1 MPLCLSC
8 AARSGLSNVRT
19 IKVEYEVVSGLEV
32 SPLRNVHGGLAMG
45 SFEWMELQTLTSDIT
60 AARSR
65 LAAARSKK
73 DHRVI
78 RVLEEEIAAAE
89 ARRARLLAHIT
100 THLAGNPEPAPDP
113 ETTEGADAY
122 RAGEPVEEPPRDE
135 GEADQPSRELVDPTL
150 ADGAASPA
158 ALEADSGE
166 GDIIVWNQLTP
177 GDIGRAKDELGM
189 RRAEMLARHAEEL
202 NRLDGDQTQL
212 DSLERAIDAF
222 MRKFNSSS
230 REGVPD
236 GTREA
241 AIVALGNE
249 RELRLQG
256 RG

>member
-1 MPLCLSC
+1 MRSC
-8 AARSGLSNVRT
+8 PVWRCRRCGNVD
-19 IKVEYEVVSGLEV
+19 
-32 SPLRNVHGGLAMG
+32 GGVAMG

-65 LAAARSKK
+65 LAAARSRK

-100 THLAGNPEPAPDP
+100 THLADATEPAPARA
-113 ETTEGADAY
+113 TTAGADAH
-122 RAGEPVEEPPRDE
+122 RAAEPVEEPLRVE
-135 GEADQPSRELVDPTL
+135 GANQPSRELVDPTL
-150 ADGAASPA
+150 ADGAASPGVP
-158 ALEADSGE
+158 EADSGE
-166 GDIIVWNQLTP
+166 GGIIVWNQLTP
-177 GDIGRAKDELGM
+177 GDIGRAQDELGV

-202 NRLDGDQTQL
+202 KRLDGDQTQL

-222 MRKFNSSS
+222 MQKFNASSP
-230 REGVPD
+230 EGV
-236 GTREA
+236 REA